1 MLGVNVQVIK
11 TPITTLNTLIYF
23 SKNMLVNVNKKEIG
37 KMYLVNKKKREWIQF
52 IIHIWDRLVLE
63 WPDQEAADLR

>member
-1 MLGVNVQVIK
+1 
-11 TPITTLNTLIYF
+11 
-23 SKNMLVNVNKKEIG
+23 MLVNVNKKEIG